1 MKLETI
7 KSIQLK
13 FEKDSNST
21 TIEEL
26 EEGGKYVQS

>member
-1 MKLETI
+1 MKLVTI

-21 TIEEL
+21 IEAL